1 MYTSCPECGTV
12 FRITTQELRVAEGY
26 ARCGH
31 CSATFNAVAMLTDDV
46 PPTITVAQLAPEA
59 LPELPVGPSG
69 AEPELELEEG
79 PTGEHIVLESTP
91 RSGPAIEDH
100 LEFDVPED
108 NWSNFFEAPASA
120 PTRLALGS
128 SPGVAPQTPAIEPAA
143 PPPVRPTLP
152 EPPPDTEAGVYRAL
166 TESAVQATRDDGE
179 WQALLAEVEA
189 WEPEDPVYVLGE
201 EGTAEAPV
209 PPRSPTVTRSLS
221 PEAAESQSGSFFD
234 VTETALPAT
243 ARTAVDEPLLP
254 GPVAAET
261 ADPDEP
267 EPWDSPGSEP
277 RLADQPFIWGPP
289 QPPEEPRRHW
299 GWLAG
304 SLLLALLAVL
314 QLAHFERDNLA
325 TVPRLAE
332 PLKRLYGA
340 LGMPLYP
347 AWNLGSY
354 ELRGSEAV
362 AGRTNPG
369 ALEILAR
376 IAVVGNEPAG
386 LPLVR
391 VTLRDRLARE
401 LGSRVFE
408 PADYLGQNSLPR
420 EPVDPGTVI
429 PVELTLRDPGVDAYG
444 FDVDVC
450 LISRRDGI
458 TCRAE
463 RQPFVR

>member
-46 PPTITVAQLAPEA
+46 PPTITVPQLAPEA
-59 LPELPVGPSG
+59 PPERPTAGSR
-69 AEPELELEEG
+69 AEPGPEEEG
-79 PTGEHIVLESTP
+79 PTGDYIALQCDESAASGVALEVSP
-91 RSGPAIEDH
+91 RSGPGIEDH

-108 NWSNFFEAPASA
+108 NWSNFFEAPARTPS
-120 PTRLALGS
+120 RLALG
-128 SPGVAPQTPAIEPAA
+128 PAPDVDPPLPVMEPAQA
-143 PPPVRPTLP
+143 QPVRPTLP

-166 TESAVQATRDDGE
+166 TESAVRGTRDDGE

-209 PPRSPTVTRSLS
+209 PAPPT
-221 PEAAESQSGSFFD
+221 
-234 VTETALPAT
+234 AT
-243 ARTAVDEPLLP
+243 ARTA
-254 GPVAAET
+254 
-261 ADPDEP
+261 DEP
-267 EPWDSPGSEP
+267 EPWYSPGPEP
-277 RLADQPFIWGPP
+277 RLADQPFIWRPP
-289 QPPEEPRRHW
+289 QPAEEPRRHW

-304 SLLLALLAVL
+304 SLLLALLAGL
-314 QLAHFERDNLA
+314 QLAHFERDRLA

-340 LGMPLYP
+340 LRMPLYP

-391 VTLRDRLARE
+391 VTLRDRLAKE

-408 PADYLGQNSLPR
+408 PADYLGKNFLPR
-420 EPVDPGTVI
+420 EPVYPGSVI
-429 PVELTLRDPGVDAYG
+429 PVELTLRDPGNDAYG

-450 LISRRDGI
+450 LMSRRDGI
-458 TCRAE
+458 MCRAE